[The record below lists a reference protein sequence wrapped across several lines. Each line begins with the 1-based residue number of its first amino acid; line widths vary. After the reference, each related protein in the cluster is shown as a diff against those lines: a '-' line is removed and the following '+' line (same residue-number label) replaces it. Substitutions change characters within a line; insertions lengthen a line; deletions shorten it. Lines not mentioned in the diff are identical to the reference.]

1 MGQFP
6 LVAVIVGAGL
16 LLCAIINT
24 LSRAAQGPSIWF
36 FWLGVAV
43 IVAPVV
49 YRLCSGEASVGER
62 VALVCLLGLSLYL
75 VKLMRDPS
83 GYSMPDE
90 WFHAYNAQQIVAR
103 HELFSPNSLLTITPK
118 YPGLEG
124 ATSSLMSLTG
134 MSSFGAGL
142 IMIAVARLVLIMSLF
157 VLFAK
162 VSGSY
167 RVAGLGA
174 AAYAGNSNFLYFGA
188 MFSYES
194 LALPLFVVVL
204 AMIAARSKVDR
215 TRHGEWAVPL
225 VLIIAAIVVTHHLTS
240 YFLDVVLVG
249 LALVPMLSRGRLKGL
264 RIAPLALVSV
274 GLTVAWLM
282 VVASE
287 TVGYISPVVDQAFK
301 QTLQT
306 LTGESSARVP
316 FQAGPGGI
324 VTPAAER
331 IMGFAAVAVLLVA
344 LPFGLVAMWRKH
356 RRDLLGLLLALAGLA
371 YFGVLGLR
379 LAPSAWEVAN
389 RTNEFLFVGLGLVVA
404 YAVVSRLPPDA
415 SRRWTRIGSFIV
427 AVAAAVAVVGGA
439 ITGWPV
445 DAVLSSPIKIV
456 ASGHREIYSQPIA
469 LGKWVRT
476 HLPNDGFGALDADA
490 RPILLYGDKRVYI
503 EQTAGIEDIL
513 TTPSLSEGNLATLRA
528 YKIRYVVVD
537 ERLRARDASRG
548 YGFSMTPPGGPRDE
562 LQPPSVAAK
571 FARLGAPLI
580 YDDGNIFIYDLKN
593 VR

>member
-6 LVAVIVGAGL
+6 LVAVLAGAGL
-16 LLCAIINT
+16 LLCSVIDS
-24 LSRAAQGPSIWF
+24 LSRATQAPSIWF

-49 YRLCSGEASVGER
+49 YRLCAEDASVGER

-75 VKLMRDPS
+75 VKLMRDPF

-90 WFHAYNAQQIVAR
+90 WFHAYNAQQIVA
-103 HELFSPNSLLTITPK
+103 HHVLFSPNSLLTITPK

-124 ATSSLMSLTG
+124 ATSALMSLTG

-142 IMIAVARLVLIMSLF
+142 IMIAAARLVLMMSLF

-204 AMIAARSKVDR
+204 AMIAVRSTADR
-215 TRHGEWAVPL
+215 SRQREWAVPL

-240 YFLDVVLVG
+240 YFLDVVLIV
-249 LALVPMLSRGRLKGL
+249 LAVAPLLSRRRLRSLKVW
-264 RIAPLALVSV
+264 PFALVSV
-274 GLTVAWLM
+274 GLTLTWLV

-287 TVGYISPVVDQAFK
+287 TVGYISPVVDKAFT

-306 LTGESSARVP
+306 VTGTSAARAP

-324 VTPAAER
+324 TTPPAEKL
-331 IMGFAAVAVLLVA
+331 MGFAAVFVLLIA
-344 LPFGLVAMWRKH
+344 LPLGLIVLWRKH
-356 RRDLLGLLLALAGLA
+356 RRDLFGVLLGLAAIA

-379 LAPSAWEVAN
+379 IAPSAWEVAN

-404 YAVVSRLPPDA
+404 YAVASRLPSAA
-415 SRRWTRIGSFIV
+415 SRHRHRIASGAV
-427 AVAAAVAVVGGA
+427 AVAAAVVVVGGA

-445 DAVLSSPIKIV
+445 DSILASPIRVV
-456 ASGHREIYSQPIA
+456 ASGHRKIESQSIA
-469 LGKWVRT
+469 VGRWVGS

-490 RPILLYGDKRVYI
+490 RPIQLYGDKRVYI
-503 EQTAGIEDIL
+503 EQTASIESIL
-513 TTPSLSEGNLATLRA
+513 TSSSISEGNLATLRS
-528 YKIRYVVVD
+528 YGIRYVVVD
-537 ERLRARDASRG
+537 MRLRARDAARG
-548 YGFSMTPPGGPRDE
+548 YGFSVKPPGGPRDQ
-562 LQPPSVAAK
+562 LQPLAVALK
-571 FARLGAPLI
+571 FADLGAPLV
-580 YDDGNIFIYDLKN
+580 YDSGNVFIYDLGA